1 MTDSTK
7 QQIVSELENYLS
19 KHEMSQNDFVKKSGI
34 NEAYISN
41 MRNRSFRINTTE
53 IAAKWFD
60 KVATFIGLELT
71 KTFWKPVVTNQ
82 MTAML
87 SILEDS
93 KKHGLTNAIIGETGS
108 GKTYISSLFAS
119 KNPIDTFIIKV
130 GSSDNLSDLI
140 DKILDKAKI
149 PYSKTKSKN
158 ITSIIKFFQK
168 QKFEGLEPQLI
179 FDECEYMKLPALGT
193 MKEFT
198 DDLKGHCSI
207 VLIGTDELIDN
218 LDKLRKRKKAGMRQ
232 FYRRIKFGIRI
243 LPNIDKKF
251 IGFLDNVE
259 DRALKNFLQRNCEN
273 YGELHDALVPA
284 LREAHR
290 TGEPLT
296 ENFVRKVLNI
306 PESMFA

>member
-1 MTDSTK
+1 MTNSTK
-7 QQIVSELENYLS
+7 QQIVQELENYLA
-19 KHEMSQNDFVKKSGI
+19 KHQMSANEFVKKSGI

-41 MRNRSFRINTTE
+41 MRNGSFKIASTE
-53 IAAKWFD
+53 IAPKWFD
-60 KVATFIGLELT
+60 KVAAFIGLELS
-71 KTFWKPVVTNQ
+71 KTFWKPVITNQ

-149 PYSKTKSKN
+149 PYAKTKSKN
-158 ITSIIKFFQK
+158 ITAIIKFFQK

-251 IGFLDNVE
+251 TGFLDNVE

-296 ENFVRKVLNI
+296 ESFVRKVLNI